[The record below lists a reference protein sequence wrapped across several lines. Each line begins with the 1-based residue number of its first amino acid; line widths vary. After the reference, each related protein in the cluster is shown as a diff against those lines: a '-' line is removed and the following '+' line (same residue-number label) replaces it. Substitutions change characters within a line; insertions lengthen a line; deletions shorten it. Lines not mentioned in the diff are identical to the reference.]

1 MNNEMTL
8 FARYKN
14 MINTMWDEGF
24 RKYTANEL
32 NTFVGYHETSTSWK
46 RWNNNPYY
54 STRLYQSLL
63 KRLGCISMVKRG
75 VWQINAPI
83 PEWFSSLHLYA
94 LTNTWHC
101 NELEKSSTVWQ
112 SLPAEHKVNPW
123 KSIDPM
129 RVMASTQSTPSIQDI
144 FTNMDNLIT
153 EFNNNTNNMTTPEFM
168 EITVE
173 DAVLA
178 DFPQLQATMI
188 IVLEKFDP
196 AAGVFAYKG
205 AKSIQY
211 RIGTKQVDLGTAHD
225 IMEAVIHPS
234 DVTIAEIE
242 VRLID
247 KAIDTA
253 MTQAQHTYMA
263 NKILEEK
270 AIIDAAAKAQEK
282 TYTESEVREILKAFV
297 EEHARTTVE
306 STADNCLRDLEDDI
320 ELELSYDN
328 RITATIDASS
338 KADDIA
344 RDVECDLLHYAE
356 RYNLADALEG
366 VS

>member
-1 MNNEMTL
+1 MKKITL

-14 MINTMWDEGF
+14 MINNMWADGQ

-32 NTFVGYHETSTSWK
+32 NMFVGSYETSTSWK
-46 RWNNNPYY
+46 NWNNNPYY

-63 KRLGCISMVKRG
+63 KRLGCITMIKRG

-101 NELEKSSTVWQ
+101 KELEKSSLVWQ

-144 FTNMDNLIT
+144 
-153 EFNNNTNNMTTPEFM
+153 FNNNTNNMTTPEFM

-188 IVLEKFDP
+188 IVLEKTDP

-211 RIGTKQVDLGTAHD
+211 RIGTKQLDLGTAHD

-234 DVTIAEIE
+234 GTTTAEIE
-242 VRLID
+242 RRLID

-253 MTQAQHTYMA
+253 MTRAQHTYMA

-270 AIIDAAAKAQEK
+270 AIIDAAAKAPGK
-282 TYTESEVREILKAFV
+282 TYTESEVREILKAFI

-306 STADNCLRDLEDDI
+306 DTADNYLRDLDDDI
-320 ELELSYDN
+320 ELELGYDN
-328 RITATIDASS
+328 RIIASIDASG
-338 KADDIA
+338 KASDIA
-344 RDVECDLLHYAE
+344 HDVEGDLLHLAE
-356 RYNLADALEG
+356 RYSLSDALEG